1 MKFIKEVI
9 KIFSFDDNED
19 YTDIDLWEID
29 EEI

>member
-19 YTDIDLWEID
+19 YTDIDLWDID